1 MARPVLFIFARAPAY
16 GAAKTRLARD
26 VGAAEALRFQRHALR
41 SVIRHFAGSPRVEV
55 VLAVTPRSRLSDPAW
70 PRGLARVDQGRGDLG
85 VRMMQT
91 LRLAGRRP
99 ALLIGSDIP
108 EARAHHIED
117 ALGCLTRARFV
128 LGPTED
134 GGYWLIGARMPWL
147 ITPRLLDDVRWSSRH
162 ALEDTR
168 ARLRDVALLGE
179 TLSDVDDGESLSRLK
194 LREGRHQSRHI

>member
-16 GAAKTRLARD
+16 GAVKTRLARD
-26 VGAAEALRFQRHALR
+26 VGAAEALRFQRNALR
-41 SVIRHFAGSPRVEV
+41 AVIRRFGASPRFDV
-55 VLAVTPRSRLSDPAW
+55 VLAITPGRRLSDPAF

-85 VRMMQT
+85 QRMLRT

-108 EARAHHIED
+108 EAQARHLDEALRAL
-117 ALGCLTRARFV
+117 ARARFV

-147 ITPRLLDDVRWSSRH
+147 VTPRLLDGVRWSSRH
-162 ALEDTR
+162 ALADTS
-168 ARLRDVALLGE
+168 AMLGDVALLSE

-194 LREGRHQSRHI
+194 LRQSRDKSRHV